1 MAGVIGTQSSASNIW
16 IDTTGPSDYSIYSP
30 TNWVNGTTPTVIG
43 EFVILT
49 QGVDPTTV
57 QYAFSLTGSQTPSV
71 WLNVDGVYLNAAC
84 TVPAYSGAIGVIYA
98 EVDQVPFNQDSSGN
112 VNRNTIRFRAANT
125 LGTLTT
131 QANAAAIDINTSS
144 PTSLT
149 VVSPT
154 GWVSSQQPNVITSF
168 SASLSGVNT
177 SAVYFAYSTTGSS
190 TPTNWANVTGVYT
203 DASCQNLA
211 ADGATGTLY
220 ALIGNVP
227 FNQDS
232 ASQNTIRI
240 SVTKNNGMQSIQAAA
255 TVIQVDS
262 IGPNIFIL
270 LSPKNWT
277 TQLDPT
283 IWIQFNTGVSGIN
296 LSSVLYAYS
305 ITGSQNPNNW
315 TVVTNLFTDSFGTT
329 KAYYGY
335 VGLVYA
341 EMTVPFNQEST
352 EANTFRIQASGMSGT
367 LSIQSTIT
375 IKIDATP
382 PKITILNPTANQ
394 LITAPPSFQLSIIE
408 NNLNQIWYTIDN
420 GKTNYTVSGLTGTI
434 DPTAWN
440 NAPYGA
446 ITIQFYVIDLAG
458 NMNTASVVVNKISVG
473 EQNAIIAAIIV
484 GSVAATTGIIL
495 IILRKKNKI
504 PPLKQWLSK
513 FKNRR
518 SNLGTD
524 NTTSS

>member
-1 MAGVIGTQSSASNIW
+1 M
-16 IDTTGPSDYSIYSP
+16 
-30 TNWVNGTTPTVIG
+30 
-43 EFVILT
+43 
-49 QGVDPTTV
+49 
-57 QYAFSLTGSQTPSV
+57 
-71 WLNVDGVYLNAAC
+71 
-84 TVPAYSGAIGVIYA
+84 
-98 EVDQVPFNQDSSGN
+98 
-112 VNRNTIRFRAANT
+112 
-125 LGTLTT
+125 
-131 QANAAAIDINTSS
+131 
-144 PTSLT
+144 
-149 VVSPT
+149 
-154 GWVSSQQPNVITSF
+154 
-168 SASLSGVNT
+168 NT

-270 LSPKNWT
+270 LLPKNWT

-296 LSSVLYAYS
+296 LFSVLYAYS

-367 LSIQSTIT
+367 LSIQST
-375 IKIDATP
+375 DH
-382 PKITILNPTANQ
+382 N
-394 LITAPPSFQLSIIE
+394 
-408 NNLNQIWYTIDN
+408 
-420 GKTNYTVSGLTGTI
+420 
-434 DPTAWN
+434 
-440 NAPYGA
+440 
-446 ITIQFYVIDLAG
+446 
-458 NMNTASVVVNKISVG
+458 
-473 EQNAIIAAIIV
+473 
-484 GSVAATTGIIL
+484 
-495 IILRKKNKI
+495 
-504 PPLKQWLSK
+504 
-513 FKNRR
+513 
-518 SNLGTD
+518 
-524 NTTSS
+524 